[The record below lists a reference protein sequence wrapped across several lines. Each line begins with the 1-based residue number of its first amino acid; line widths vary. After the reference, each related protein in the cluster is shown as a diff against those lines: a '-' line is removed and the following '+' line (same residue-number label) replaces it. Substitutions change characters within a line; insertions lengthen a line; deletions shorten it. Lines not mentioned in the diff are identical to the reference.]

1 MESRPLPRYWVS
13 SPHQVRRPTSAGS
26 VLRPFDLW
34 HARVLGQ
41 PLTVCGTWAVTWS
54 FFWDLRFDEGG
65 ESQCPACRQALAI
78 RGSSAYNNAENLDQL
93 K

>member
-1 MESRPLPRYWVS
+1 
-13 SPHQVRRPTSAGS
+13 
-26 VLRPFDLW
+26 
-34 HARVLGQ
+34 
-41 PLTVCGTWAVTWS
+41 VTWS

-65 ESQCPACRQALAI
+65 ESQCPECRQALAI